1 MLAMPDAQNVDPTI
15 MEMVINAL
23 LNIVQAFLRVAKGA
37 LDIIEQGLRSAL
49 DSIHIGGDLQTLIV
63 AIVPLLF
70 LALAFKLLGGLLRL
84 VAVVV
89 LLIVVAH
96 ILAPVAE
103 SLVHGG
109 GISPDKP

>member
-1 MLAMPDAQNVDPTI
+1 
-15 MEMVINAL
+15 
-23 LNIVQAFLRVAKGA
+23 
-37 LDIIEQGLRSAL
+37 
-49 DSIHIGGDLQTLIV
+49 
-63 AIVPLLF
+63 VPLLF

>member
-1 MLAMPDAQNVDPTI
+1 

-23 LNIVQAFLRVAKGA
+23 VQIIQAFLRVVKGA

-49 DSIHIGGDLQTLIV
+49 ASIHIDGDLQTLIV

-84 VAVVV
+84 VAILA

-109 GISPDKP
+109 GITPAKP